1 MEDEFEIESFDFDSS
16 LEVDLSF
23 DAEEEEKEQFS
34 HFIVNCISSK
44 QDDLIRE
51 YFDLGAKTKSGRG
64 RYETNV
70 IDAKKLVS
78 LINKKL

>member
-1 MEDEFEIESFDFDSS
+1 MEDEFDIEGLDFS
-16 LEVDLSF
+16 LDLHF
-23 DAEEEEKEQFS
+23 NVEEEEKEQIS
-34 HFIVNCISSK
+34 HFIVNCSNK
-44 QDDLIRE
+44 EEDDLIRE

-70 IDAKKLVS
+70 IDAEKLVS

>member
-1 MEDEFEIESFDFDSS
+1 MEDEFDIEGLDFGLDLHFDI
-16 LEVDLSF
+16 
-23 DAEEEEKEQFS
+23 EEEEKEQTS
-34 HFIVNCISSK
+34 HFIVNCSNK
-44 QDDLIRE
+44 EEDDLIRE

-70 IDAKKLVS
+70 IDAEKLVS